1 MKLTVKQCDLLLN
14 MFNASINMAKQ
25 SGIPI
30 GKEFYNDIDI
40 IKRKLY
46 QEHDRTISQKYYEEK
61 DFKI

>member
-46 QEHDRTISQKYYEEK
+46 QEHDRAISQKYYEEK

>member
-46 QEHDRTISQKYYEEK
+46 QEHDRAISQEYYEEK

>member
-25 SGIPI
+25 SVIPI

-46 QEHDRTISQKYYEEK
+46 QEHDRAISQEYYEEK

>member
-46 QEHDRTISQKYYEEK
+46 QEHDRAIS
-61 DFKI
+61 